1 MRLAK
6 ELDSK
11 LFKEF
16 ARNYYHATL
25 PKDLIKTIVL
35 FYENGGCMKYEQ
47 MVKNKDLLERVR
59 SLQKMGI
66 LFSIPYVIHSHLHLG
81 VERQLVVHWLRLKLE
96 NGWK

>member
-35 FYENGGCMKYEQ
+35 LYENGGCIECEQ
-47 MVKNKDLLERVR
+47 VVKNKDLLERVH

-66 LFSIPYVIHSHLHLG
+66 LFSIPSNDNPREFSIP
-81 VERQLVVHWLRLKLE
+81 LE
-96 NGWK
+96 YLAFTLL

>member
-35 FYENGGCMKYEQ
+35 FYGNGGCMEYEPREFFIPLEYLAFT
-47 MVKNKDLLERVR
+47 LL
-59 SLQKMGI
+59 
-66 LFSIPYVIHSHLHLG
+66 
-81 VERQLVVHWLRLKLE
+81 
-96 NGWK
+96 